1 VRHLPVTGVCLY
13 RIQSQPFAIPGA
25 APYVAVG
32 TMNFRSTE
40 AISAH
45 VARCLRR
52 LGTDYLDAFFLEYV
66 QRGSDEGAAV
76 DALRWMRGEGGLVM
90 DATKSDDG
98 GGAARASA
106 RAGGGGVTGPV
117 RFLGCSTHDRD
128 VGLRL
133 LQSERH
139 GGAGRSGKEGEG
151 GEECLV
157 DLLMA
162 RYNMVGSCFA
172 CFFNTW
178 CMPISPP

>member
-1 VRHLPVTGVCLY
+1 
-13 RIQSQPFAIPGA
+13 
-25 APYVAVG
+25 
-32 TMNFRSTE
+32 MNFRSTE